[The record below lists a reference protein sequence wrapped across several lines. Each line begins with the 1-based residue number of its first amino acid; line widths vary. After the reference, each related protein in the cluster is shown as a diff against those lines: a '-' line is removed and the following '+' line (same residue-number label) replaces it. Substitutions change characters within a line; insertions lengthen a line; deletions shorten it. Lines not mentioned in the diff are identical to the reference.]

1 MKNIFHLGKG
11 KVTTL
16 HELFLEQLR
25 DLYSAETQLIEALPK
40 MAEASHARPL
50 KKGFEDHL
58 EQTKGH
64 AERIELIFTE
74 LDAERTDRQDLP
86 GDEGSHQGRPGDDQ

>member
-16 HELFLEQLR
+16 HELFLEQLK
-25 DLYSAETQLIEALPK
+25 DLFSAETQLIEALPK
-40 MAEASHARPL
+40 MAEAAHAPAL

-58 EQTKGH
+58 K
-64 AERIELIFTE
+64 R
-74 LDAERTDRQDLP
+74 
-86 GDEGSHQGRPGDDQ
+86 